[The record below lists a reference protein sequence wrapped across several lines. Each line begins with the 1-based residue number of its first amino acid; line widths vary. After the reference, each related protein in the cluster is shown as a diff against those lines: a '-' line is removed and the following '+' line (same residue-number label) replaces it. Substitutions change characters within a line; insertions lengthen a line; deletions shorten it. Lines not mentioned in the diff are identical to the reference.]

1 MHFRGKEL
9 GMALNMVLNLHRLS
23 FEHFLL
29 LALDESSCQLA
40 LKAFPEAG
48 GQTAHDALIQQ
59 TANVA
64 VAQCIVRVETSAWVS
79 PVNTQEERIRATILM
94 AVLGVFC
101 CCEVAARKV
110 SMWSA
115 GCVWSSYLA
124 NGELAIFQRGT
135 DDHHKA
141 HERLILIRFD

>member
-48 GQTAHDALIQQ
+48 GRAAHGALTLQG
-59 TANVA
+59 ANVA
-64 VAQCIVRVETSAWVS
+64 QYSVRRQGICLDV
-79 PVNTQEERIRATILM
+79 RILAT
-94 AVLGVFC
+94 G
-101 CCEVAARKV
+101 
-110 SMWSA
+110 
-115 GCVWSSYLA
+115 
-124 NGELAIFQRGT
+124 
-135 DDHHKA
+135 
-141 HERLILIRFD
+141 